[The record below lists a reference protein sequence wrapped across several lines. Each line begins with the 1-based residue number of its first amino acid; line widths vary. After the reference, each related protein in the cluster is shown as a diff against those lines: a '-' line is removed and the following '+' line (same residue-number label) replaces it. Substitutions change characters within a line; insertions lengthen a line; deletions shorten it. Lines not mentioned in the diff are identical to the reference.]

1 MYSVGRFSTVTY
13 QHFISLCANQFWSA
27 REIRGPFVFRHWSKT
42 TKRVLEIKRRQKAS
56 VWINEEHVHAVREF
70 VIGTLQMTIGLHLLC
85 AAGSSL
91 RSVLSSSESLWDF
104 HRTKGRVVKKDS
116 WHQKTDHE
124 EVVTHED
131 ASLQQQRQFHIFW
144 NRSALTPMISLSTSL
159 LGSLASLKD
168 ASELKFWSA
177 KQKVRRVFN
186 LISKSTFWRIK
197 CVMT

>member
-1 MYSVGRFSTVTY
+1 MHSVGRLSTVTY
-13 QHFISLCANQFWSA
+13 QHFISLCVNQFWSA

-131 ASLQQQRQFHIFW
+131 ASLQQQLCCQRQFHIFW

-168 ASELKFWSA
+168 EELRKRRWEEEPHF
-177 KQKVRRVFN
+177 KVNVFDA
-186 LISKSTFWRIK
+186 
-197 CVMT
+197 

>member
-1 MYSVGRFSTVTY
+1 MHSVGRLSTVTY

-131 ASLQQQRQFHIFW
+131 ASLLNCCSCQQRQFHIFW

-168 ASELKFWSA
+168 ELLLIREK
-177 KQKVRRVFN
+177 KKVRR
-186 LISKSTFWRIK
+186 SESSTSFQSQLFDA
-197 CVMT
+197 